1 MTLDSR
7 RSERNFG
14 APAELWRNTI
24 MSVCSACKFKAV
36 SFSVSP
42 FCKLEVLAE
51 ILTTSALS
59 RKAASSNE
67 VRVRVLGSTKK
78 LTRVFPRNA
87 GTFLISREPT
97 VLKAAAESRTCSSSQ
112 ISNSRMLIRSLRDQ
126 LRVWVI
132 AAEELFMVF
141 QRGRSPFGHRFP
153 VAGP

>member
-1 MTLDSR
+1 MTLASS

-14 APAELWRNTI
+14 APAELWRKTM
-24 MSVCSACKFKAV
+24 MSACSA
-36 SFSVSP
+36 
-42 FCKLEVLAE
+42 CKLEVLAE

-59 RKAASSNE
+59 RKAASSKE

-97 VLKAAAESRTCSSSQ
+97 VLKAAAESRICSSSQ
-112 ISNSRMLIRSLRDQ
+112 ISNSRMLIKSLRDQ
-126 LRVWVI
+126 LRVWAIV
-132 AAEELFMVF
+132 AEELFMVF

-153 VAGP
+153 LAGP